1 MKTLLLILGG
11 AYILRRLMHKNPTGL
26 LGDAISMMIIN
37 FDNRDENGRVEC
49 KTTYTNGSTAG
60 YCFCEEGF
68 LYQLI
73 KDTFERGADCVS
85 IIKNGEPKNYYSL
98 KELYPFD
105 YFSTTTD
112 LQIQPTLPGG
122 DKRRKL

>member
-11 AYILRRLMHKNPTGL
+11 AYILRKLMRKNPTGL
-26 LGDAISMMIIN
+26 RSDVISMMIIN

-49 KTTYTNGSTAG
+49 KTTYTNGSTS

-73 KDTFERGADCVS
+73 KDAFKRGADCVS

-98 KELYPFD
+98 KELNPFID
-105 YFSTTTD
+105 YFSTPTD
-112 LQIQPTLPGG
+112 LQIAPTFPSG